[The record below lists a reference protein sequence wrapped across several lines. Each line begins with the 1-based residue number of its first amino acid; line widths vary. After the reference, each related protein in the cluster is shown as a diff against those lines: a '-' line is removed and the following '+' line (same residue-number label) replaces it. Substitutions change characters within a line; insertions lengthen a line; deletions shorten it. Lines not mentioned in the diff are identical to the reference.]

1 MEHVQRLIAVLPKH
15 KPESLRVLMVRLHRF
30 IFFDIRW
37 YEIEDA
43 TGNQVMTKQGIT
55 IGPDM
60 LPKLIKALQEAEAA
74 GKAEESN
81 QRMIQ
86 EAEQKEW

>member
-1 MEHVQRLIAVLPKH
+1 MEHLQQMIAVLPRH

-55 IGPDM
+55 ILTVELRPLDHSGCHWRSPRPGR
-60 LPKLIKALQEAEAA
+60 LPADIV
-74 GKAEESN
+74 S
-81 QRMIQ
+81 
-86 EAEQKEW
+86 

>member
-1 MEHVQRLIAVLPKH
+1 MEHVQRLIAVLPRH

-43 TGNQVMTKQGIT
+43 TGNQVI
-55 IGPDM
+55 
-60 LPKLIKALQEAEAA
+60 PKATFSRLKTSAEMPHAYLDQ
-74 GKAEESN
+74 SSSVWTT
-81 QRMIQ
+81 QRDS
-86 EAEQKEW
+86 WFR